1 VNRVQG
7 SQDACNQHIVK
18 KVIQQESVRGWSGD
32 HLASLGSNNLSASVL
47 RSLGQ
52 LVGLLITQL
61 CMWAGLGEQGQDG
74 DASVSTNDRNIY
86 IRNVQAL
93 LLGIEGLGPDLQDP
107 NCSCPVACGIKT
119 IGVDLYS
126 TLRQSCTE
134 LVV

>member
-93 LLGIEGLGPDLQDP
+93 LLGIEGLGPVQW
-107 NCSCPVACGIKT
+107 
-119 IGVDLYS
+119 
-126 TLRQSCTE
+126 
-134 LVV
+134 LVE